1 MWGVDGN
8 NVGISSVLIL
18 NTTNPDAITMS
29 TTYIDPNAKI
39 ANAGNSG
46 ADNSGLSSG
55 AKAGI
60 AVGCVAVVSFKLK
73 NYKNFKHLP

>member
-1 MWGVDGN
+1 MWGIDSN
-8 NVGISSVLIL
+8 KVGISSVLIL
-18 NTTNPDAITMS
+18 NTTDPDAITMS
-29 TTYIDPNAKI
+29 TTYIDPNVTI
-39 ANAGNSG
+39 AED
-46 ADNSGLSSG
+46 DNSGLSSG